1 MPSTTHDTAVVF
13 DIDDDWMGRYE
24 DLRHAALSAPCPFGG
39 YGMTL
44 LLRGGLVAWM
54 RAWPRSG
61 PRPPKSAADLELK
74 PGWCPGLVPQ
84 MATIVANMLLG
95 KPRREVRA

>member
-24 DLRHAALSAPCPFGG
+24 DLRHGALSAQCSLGG
-39 YGMTL
+39 HGLAL
-44 LLRGGLVAWM
+44 LLRRGLVAWM

-61 PRPPKSAADLELK
+61 PRLPKSGVDLELK
-74 PGWCPGLVPQ
+74 PGPCSGLVPQ

-95 KPRREVRA
+95 KPREVRV